1 MCLVKADS
9 NYVCTYMSRKAARF
23 HETFSRP
30 TRAES
35 LPTDHRPDLSSGST
49 PPEMVDP
56 DGGRS
61 IPPSV
66 NSGTHP
72 SSMLKMLSLMDAS
85 TTCALCRPV
94 DRPSLG
100 GENQ

>member
-1 MCLVKADS
+1 MK
-9 NYVCTYMSRKAARF
+9 
-23 HETFSRP
+23 
-30 TRAES
+30 
-35 LPTDHRPDLSSGST
+35 

-61 IPPSV
+61 TPPSV

-85 TTCALCRPV
+85 TTCTEQSVHGSGRTYAANCDGGNLEEGHE
-94 DRPSLG
+94 PSAVRLAI
-100 GENQ
+100 